1 MASSID
7 TQYTVKEAAEL
18 LKVQPLTIRR
28 WISNGYLRA
37 YRYGPGRVVRIAE
50 RDILKLRCPVTS
62 LSSEGAG
69 EQR

>member
-1 MASSID
+1 MSQQLD
-7 TQYTVKEAAEL
+7 PQYTVKEAAEL

-28 WISNGYLRA
+28 WIADGYLRA

-50 RDILKLRCPVTS
+50 RDILKLRRPVTS
-62 LSSEGAG
+62 LASEGAG